1 MSDWKNISNDE
12 DKGQYKDKSEW
23 KPNFFL
29 KYILPV
35 IGLFVVFIAVA
46 AMKSCVGIEDR

>member
-35 IGLFVVFIAVA
+35 IAIFAIFIVVA
-46 AMKSCVGIEDR
+46 AVKDMFGMLD